1 MAPVLK
7 LDSNDEE
14 KEIEFEL
21 DWLRSLTVE
30 ERYEMLFKK
39 RKQII
44 SMLKDNG
51 HKRPDKIIKR
61 KCR

>member
-7 LDSNDEE
+7 LSGDDEE
-14 KEIEFEL
+14 KEIDFEL
-21 DWLRSLTVE
+21 DWLLTLSDE
-30 ERYEMLFKK
+30 ERFEMLFKK

-44 SMLKDNG
+44 SILKDNG